1 MERVSAASRTYTVVL
16 VPNELGGY
24 SVEVPALP
32 GCFTHGASVEQ
43 ALERARE
50 AIEVHIA
57 GLEADGDD
65 VPEERDLRPV
75 LGLVTV

>member
-1 MERVSAASRTYTVVL
+1 MERVSTESRTYTVVL
-16 VPNELGGY
+16 IPNEQGGY

-32 GCFTHGASVEQ
+32 GCFTHGATVEQ

-57 GLEADGDD
+57 GLEADGEE
-65 VPEERDLRPV
+65 VPEEQSVRPM